1 MPDSWAGLAAN
12 PLALAVA
19 IFVVILL
26 LAAAALIA
34 RKYLVRGPAPDELE
48 RRRRLTIYRE
58 GKMGDGE
65 IIDVET
71 AVVSIVFSYSVA
83 GVVYTASQDAAAL
96 RSMLPQD
103 LMTMVGPVSIKFD
116 PRNPANSIVL
126 CEDWSGLRS
135 RA

>member
-1 MPDSWAGLAAN
+1 MPDSWAGWAAK
-12 PLALAVA
+12 PSAGAVA
-19 IFVVILL
+19 ICALVLL
-26 LAAAALIA
+26 LAAIAFVA
-34 RKYLVRGPAPDELE
+34 RKYLSRGPAPDELE

-103 LMTMVGPVSIKFD
+103 LMTMIGPVSIKFD
-116 PRNPANSIVL
+116 PRNPANSIIL